1 MHKIANCSGVHSFF
15 LYSQKGLEHK
25 ENQTKYGHNYDQK
38 AYESCWNFNTCI
50 SNVGYNIQFIMG
62 DSYIY
67 GDHLE
72 INGDTSHK
80 EIKHITY
87 TKESYFQGS

>member
-1 MHKIANCSGVHSFF
+1 M
-15 LYSQKGLEHK
+15 E
-25 ENQTKYGHNYDQK
+25 DP
-38 AYESCWNFNTCI
+38 
-50 SNVGYNIQFIMG
+50 
-62 DSYIY
+62 YIY

>member
-1 MHKIANCSGVHSFF
+1 MDIWPESLWVM
-15 LYSQKGLEHK
+15 LE
-25 ENQTKYGHNYDQK
+25 
-38 AYESCWNFNTCI
+38 FNTCI

-72 INGDTSHK
+72 INGDTWHK